1 MKEVIFDSSFLMAV
15 GERPTSWE
23 DDVSRIFGGFRP
35 IMLATVKDE
44 LGRLAS
50 RVGRKAAAAKV
61 ALEISRGFR
70 VVDAGP
76 GSPDDEI
83 VSTALRLG
91 AAVATVDKDLS
102 LTLSKL
108 HVPVVTLHTGRVE
121 PR

>member
-15 GERPTSWE
+15 AERPTSWE
-23 DDVSRIFGGFRP
+23 ADGSRIYGGFRP
-35 IMLATVKDE
+35 IILAAVRDE
-44 LGRLAS
+44 LGRLSS
-50 RVGRKAAAAKV
+50 RAGRRATAAKV
-61 ALEISRGFR
+61 ALQLSQAFE
-70 VVDAGP
+70 VVDSGP

-91 AAVATVDKDLS
+91 AAVATVDRDLS

-108 HVPVVTLHTGRVE
+108 HVPIVTLRTGRVE